1 MSDAYQVL
9 GLDAD
14 SADDANVQAAYVSG
28 LREHPPERDP
38 EGFQRLRDAYEQLRT
53 RRRRLEYALFHQ
65 QAVPT
70 VAELAA
76 HLLTRG
82 TPRRPSAEQIR
93 RALTTKP
100 GASEQ

>member
-1 MSDAYQVL
+1 MNDPYQIL
-9 GLDAD
+9 GLDPD
-14 SADDANVQAAYVSG
+14 SADDAGVQAAYVAK

-38 EGFQRLRDAYEQLRT
+38 EGFQRLRGAYEQLRT

-65 QAVPT
+65 QAAPT

-82 TPRRPSAEQIR
+82 TPRRPTVEQIR
-93 RALTTKP
+93 RALAAKLS
-100 GASEQ
+100 AH